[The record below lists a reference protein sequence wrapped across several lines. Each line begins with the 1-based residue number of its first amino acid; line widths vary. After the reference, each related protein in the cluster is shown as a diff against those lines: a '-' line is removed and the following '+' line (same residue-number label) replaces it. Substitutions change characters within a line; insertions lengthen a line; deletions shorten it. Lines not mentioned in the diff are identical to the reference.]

1 MRAATLI
8 AACATLAISTSGIV
22 PAPIFTSEAYAQ
34 LKTTSGKGKRS
45 NRGTRNKSKA
55 STSAKVSSSKKAAN
69 SGKTSSRKRSGKS
82 AKTAVSSTA
91 APVRSTR
98 SKRSRSKS
106 GSRKRASMTA
116 VANVPMTG
124 NARSTPNATPGRRAS
139 LDVNTSARP
148 PRAKRVTKRSNGRRS
163 ANNRKK
169 QSRATTGR
177 KATNAVQTAPQGSGR
192 KVTFNMTPQ
201 VVKFDN
207 TLPPSAIRGGSD
219 NRSSI
224 STVLSRRPM
233 PLRQQGVF
241 SRVAGRIARALT
253 WRTPGTNPR

>member
-1 MRAATLI
+1 MKSATLI
-8 AACATLAISTSGIV
+8 AAFATLALSTSGIV

-34 LKTTSGKGKRS
+34 LKTTSGKGQRS
-45 NRGTRNKSKA
+45 KRGTRNRSKA
-55 STSAKVSSSKKAAN
+55 STSAKVPSSKKAGN
-69 SGKTSSRKRSGKS
+69 SRKTSSRKRSGKS
-82 AKTAVSSTA
+82 AKTAVLSSA
-91 APVRSTR
+91 SPVKSAK

-106 GSRKRASMTA
+106 GSRKRVSMTA

-124 NARSTPNATPGRRAS
+124 NARSTPNATPSRRAS
-139 LDVNTSARP
+139 LDVNTSTRS
-148 PRAKRVTKRSNGRRS
+148 PRVKRVTKQSNGRRS

-169 QSRATTGR
+169 QSRATSGK

-192 KVTFNMTPQ
+192 KVTFNLTPQ

-219 NRSSI
+219 NRSSV

-233 PLRQQGVF
+233 QLRQQGVF
-241 SRVAGRIARALT
+241 SRVAGRVARAFT
-253 WRTPGTNPR
+253 WSKPGTNAR